1 MPTIQCSGKTDGKA
15 CLESFTTQEALHKD
29 AKFTC
34 KIHTEKA
41 PRDVFFQES
50 QFDPQLAGKRAKQ
63 E

>member
-34 KIHTEKA
+34 KVHTGKA
-41 PRDVFFQES
+41 PDTERFQDS
-50 QFDPQLAGKRAKQ
+50 QFDPKLPTKKSAQ
-63 E
+63 